1 VDVRLKLD
9 THLLLMPEGD
19 SLHRAALRLQPLV
32 GRCVEASA
40 PHPRGRA
47 TGVAAAVDGR
57 RLESVEAVGKHLLLR
72 FEGRV
77 TVRSHLRMNGRWRVG
92 AACAV
97 GSGRPWLV
105 LRAGEIEATQWNG
118 PVLTL
123 DLGPLRR
130 LGPDLLAEG
139 SDPAALVPLLRRTDP
154 GRPLGEVLQDQ
165 RLVAGIGNRIRVVR
179 RVSEDVAVRAPHLRH
194 VLRGF
199 TLGAFA
205 YLLRE
210 LDEGAELPVAFVEH
224 EHAGGP
230 ALYEYRPLVRAFV
243 EERAPRLRMRDDA
256 LIALEE
262 LQREPAA
269 AIFARAHAGP
279 RPSEEE
285 ALFRT
290 VLLGLLVSTAEACG
304 GFDWD
309 DASFDRA
316 YAELER
322 SLFGERR
329 AYAAVAPLVGI
340 SVATQLELAPGLR
353 VRAVA
358 EGELA
363 RHWPEAGSL
372 VPKDFGRETDRYCVL
387 ELRAALQAAEDPPDA
402 PAELADAVSAI
413 RLATAAPLSAGPVL
427 FETLDG
433 RPFGI
438 RPVLPIAATQ
448 PPGEATRLDSFRAAL
463 AAELLA
469 RLGLADGDGALAE
482 ALDRWELSLFQNE
495 PFRSDQ
501 LRAAFAALL
510 GETCLLEAEP
520 AARAELHAGL
530 GELAAGGAAATPVAD
545 AVRGALV
552 EVLRHGDR
560 PALLLELDET
570 LLGVRDRRVLRLA
583 G

>member
-1 VDVRLKLD
+1 
-9 THLLLMPEGD
+9 
-19 SLHRAALRLQPLV
+19 
-32 GRCVEASA
+32 
-40 PHPRGRA
+40 
-47 TGVAAAVDGR
+47 VA
-57 RLESVEAVGKHLLLR
+57 
-72 FEGRV
+72 
-77 TVRSHLRMNGRWRVG
+77 
-92 AACAV
+92 
-97 GSGRPWLV
+97 
-105 LRAGEIEATQWNG
+105 I
-118 PVLTL
+118 
-123 DLGPLRR
+123 
-130 LGPDLLAEG
+130 
-139 SDPAALVPLLRRTDP
+139 
-154 GRPLGEVLQDQ
+154 
-165 RLVAGIGNRIRVVR
+165 
-179 RVSEDVAVRAPHLRH
+179 RAPHLYAS
-194 VLRGF
+194 LRGF

-210 LDEGAELPVAFVEH
+210 LDDGCELPVAFVEH

-243 EERAPRLRMRDDA
+243 EERAPRLRGRDDA

-279 RPSEEE
+279 RPSEDE

-309 DASFDRA
+309 DESFDRA
-316 YAELER
+316 YTELER

-329 AYAAVAPLVGI
+329 TYAAVAPLVGL
-340 SVATQLELAPGLR
+340 SVTTQLELAPGLR

-358 EGELA
+358 DGELA

-387 ELRAALQAAEDPPDA
+387 ELRAALAGAEEPPDA
-402 PAELADAVSAI
+402 PAEIADAVSAI

-448 PPGEATRLDSFRAAL
+448 PPGDATRLDSFRGAL
-463 AAELLA
+463 AGELLV
-469 RLGLADGDGALAE
+469 RLALADADSALAE

-501 LRAAFAALL
+501 LRAAFTALL
-510 GETCLLEAEP
+510 GETWPLRAAVLLEIEP
-520 AARAELHAGL
+520 DARSALHGELTSLSRGDDCSASVKDAAR
-530 GELAAGGAAATPVAD
+530 
-545 AVRGALV
+545 RALV
-552 EVLRHGDR
+552 EALQHGDR
-560 PALLLELDET
+560 PALLRELDEE
-570 LLGVRDRRVLRLA
+570 LLGVRDRRPLRLA
-583 G
+583 V